1 MSMRVSKGHSTTSD
15 KHNIV
20 AWSKETAG
28 HIFSTKWIFN
38 TGFYSQIHEEVRR
51 RKWQAT
57 SVLLPGNFYGQR
69 RQLDSCPCGLKELD
83 TTEHAH
89 TIRGSYFSGFII
101 FWKKKKKGRT
111 SKIPNLKKK
120 NLPEDNWHYFK
131 IIVFLE
137 KCCEGAS
144 WAFCGWGGQSLYE
157 VCLVE
162 DPKPHNCKQGF
173 AWLHVHW
180 PHRPRLFSAL
190 ILYCWVVNSPYS
202 GCSLV
207 SNVRWPGAGR
217 SQPPG
222 GLRKLLSSEVLS
234 YL

>member
-1 MSMRVSKGHSTTSD
+1 MRKFGEGNGKPLQYSCLEISMDRGGSWTPVHVVSKSWTRLSTHTL
-15 KHNIV
+15 
-20 AWSKETAG
+20 
-28 HIFSTKWIFN
+28 F
-38 TGFYSQIHEEVRR
+38 EEVI
-51 RKWQAT
+51 
-57 SVLLPGNFYGQR
+57 SVVSSFFG
-69 RQLDSCPCGLKELD
+69 K
-83 TTEHAH
+83 
-89 TIRGSYFSGFII
+89 
-101 FWKKKKKGRT
+101 KKKKKGRT

-120 NLPEDNWHYFK
+120 NLPKDNWHYFK